1 MGRSDFWSRR
11 ILFVQ
16 FVIFCSLQGS
26 IFSSS
31 LWAFGEPLLWYSAL
45 YGRPSIIDRLKTKT
59 RNIIWTLQGTAI
71 NTSRTLSGRWEVQ
84 QGAGSCRITW
94 RDFQHRV
101 QVDLRCS
108 ANQWYFY
115 ENPLFDIFNIS
126 ADGKVL
132 AAACERKSILLFDP
146 LTRWGSNL
154 SITAYKVVIYL
165 SKTVHTKSRKKTSS
179 HAKFYN

>member
-71 NTSRTLSGRWEVQ
+71 NTSRTLSGRWEIQ

-101 QVDLRCS
+101 QVYLRYS
-108 ANQWYFY
+108 AIQWYFH
-115 ENPLFDIFNIS
+115 ENHIFNIS

-146 LTRWGSNL
+146 LTRWGSTH
-154 SITAYKVVIYL
+154 SITVYKVVIYL
-165 SKTVHTKSRKKTSS
+165 SIAVHKISWTKEQSC
-179 HAKFYN
+179 

>member
-71 NTSRTLSGRWEVQ
+71 NTSRTLSGRWEIQ

-101 QVDLRCS
+101 QVDLRYS
-108 ANQWYFY
+108 AIQWYFY

-146 LTRWGSNL
+146 LTRWGSTH
-154 SITAYKVVIYL
+154 SITVYKVVIYL
-165 SKTVHTKSRKKTSS
+165 SIAVHKISWTKEQSC
-179 HAKFYN
+179 